1 MSRRILLASLAIWSG
16 LAFAQIR
23 SGSITGRVVDPSGAP
38 VPNAQVT
45 VLTQGTNVQIQTLTN
60 SVGEYTVP
68 YLASGQYTLR
78 VTANGFVTAQ
88 AKDLNLGSA
97 QTLRADIKLE

>member
-1 MSRRILLASLAIWSG
+1 MPRRILLTSLAIWSG
-16 LAFAQIR
+16 MVFAQIR
-23 SGSITGRVVDPSGAP
+23 SASITGRVVDPSGAP
-38 VPNAQVT
+38 VPNAQVS
-45 VLTQGTNVQIQTLTN
+45 VVTQGTNIEIQTLTN

-78 VTANGFVTAQ
+78 VSASGFVTAQ

-97 QTLRADIKLE
+97 QTLRADIR